1 MAEETVLYQGRVIP
15 KSPFAVYIYGPDNT
29 QKGVYSWEEYQ
40 KEISSGLWYSSKE
53 DVPKKHLT
61 IKKADKNADANH
73 G

>member
-1 MAEETVLYQGRVIP
+1 MSEETVLYQGRVIP
-15 KSPFAVYIYGPDNT
+15 KSPFAAYIYGYDDQ
-29 QKGVYSWEEYQ
+29 QKLVHSWEEYQ

-61 IKKADKNADANH
+61 IKKADKNADSNN